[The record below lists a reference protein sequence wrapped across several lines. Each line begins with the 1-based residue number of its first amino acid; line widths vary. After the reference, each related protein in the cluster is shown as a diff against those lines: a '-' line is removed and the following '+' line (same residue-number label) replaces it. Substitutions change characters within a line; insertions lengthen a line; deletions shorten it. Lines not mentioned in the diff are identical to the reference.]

1 VLKEPLSVDDERMIR
16 RCFELAREAVAA
28 GSHPFGALLARG
40 DRVLL
45 EARNTVSEDGV
56 TGHAE
61 LNLVRHAIADPGR
74 DALSD
79 CTLYTS
85 TEPCA
90 MCAGAIY
97 WARIPRVVF
106 GCSVEAL
113 HSATAGTL
121 RLPCRQVFAHGDRP
135 VEVRGPVLEPEALE
149 VHRAFWTRRGDR
161 VRPRE

>member
-1 VLKEPLSVDDERMIR
+1 MTNDAATRSERMIR
-16 RCFELAREAVAA
+16 RCLELAQEAVAA

-40 DRVLL
+40 DDVIL
-45 EARNTVSEDGV
+45 EGRNTVGDDGV

-61 LNLVRHAIADPGR
+61 LNLVRESITRLGR
-74 DALSD
+74 DALAD

-106 GCSVEAL
+106 GCSVHGLAAVTDGSLE
-113 HSATAGTL
+113 
-121 RLPCRQVFAHGDRP
+121 LPCREVFAHGARE
-135 VEVRGPVLEPEALE
+135 VEVVGPVLEDEALE
-149 VHRAFWTRRGDR
+149 VHRRFW
-161 VRPRE
+161 

>member
-1 VLKEPLSVDDERMIR
+1 LTARDEQLVG
-16 RCFELAREAVAA
+16 RCLELAREAVAA

-56 TGHAE
+56 IGHAE
-61 LNLVRHAIADPGR
+61 LNLVRRALADPGR

-97 WARIPRVVF
+97 WARIPRVVY
-106 GCSVEAL
+106 GCSVEGL
-113 HSATAGTL
+113 HSVTAGTL
-121 RLPCRQVFAHGDRP
+121 RLPCRRVFDHGDRP

-149 VHRAFWTRRGDR
+149 VHRAFWTHRADR
-161 VRPRE
+161 ARAGE

>member
-1 VLKEPLSVDDERMIR
+1 MRDEATDPDRRLIR
-16 RCFELAREAVAA
+16 RCFELAREAVIA
-28 GSHPFGALLARG
+28 GSHPFGALLAHG

-61 LNLVRHAIADPGR
+61 LNLVRRALADPGR
-74 DALSD
+74 DALTD

-106 GCSVEAL
+106 GCSVEGL
-113 HSATAGTL
+113 HSVTAGTL
-121 RLPCRQVFAHGDRP
+121 RLPCRQVFAHGGRP
-135 VEVRGPVLEPEALE
+135 VEVRGPILESEALE
-149 VHRAFWTRRGDR
+149 VHRAFWNHREDRG
-161 VRPRE
+161 RPLG

>member
-1 VLKEPLSVDDERMIR
+1 MTRSVNPARDERLIR

-40 DRVLL
+40 DEVLL
-45 EARNTVSEDGV
+45 EARNTVAEDGV

-61 LNLVRHAIADPGR
+61 LNLVREALASLGR
-74 DALSD
+74 DALAD

-90 MCAGAIY
+90 MCAGSIY

-106 GCSVEAL
+106 GCSVGGL
-113 HSATAGTL
+113 HSVTEGTL
-121 RLPCRQVFAHGDRP
+121 RLPCREVFARGDRP
-135 VEVRGPVLEPEALE
+135 IEVVGPVLAAEALH
-149 VHRAFWTRRGDR
+149 VHRAFWPHR
-161 VRPRE
+161 